1 MPSAGE
7 ACRPIGVSASG
18 KAAFDALET
27 PTRQL
32 ADTPIRFPFGVRRRD
47 SAIRRQMVA
56 TAWLSVANA
65 GELPRAG
72 GWLPFVACFDRR

>member
-1 MPSAGE
+1 M
-7 ACRPIGVSASG
+7 CRRLG
-18 KAAFDALET
+18 KRVGL
-27 PTRQL
+27 L
-32 ADTPIRFPFGVRRRD
+32 AYRRLGRLLLTLWKRRHADSPIRFPFGVRRRD
-47 SAIRRQMVA
+47 SAIRQQMVA